1 MSTIDLSTLAA
12 PTIVVVKD
20 FETILAEMLAELAGY
35 APTLE
40 IAESDPAYKV
50 LEVAAYREML
60 IRQEAQDGGKQVMLT
75 YATGANL
82 DQLGANYDCARK
94 TDETDA
100 DYRAR
105 IALSLEAIST
115 AGSRNSYIYHALSV
129 DGVAD
134 VSAIGPDDDAE
145 IDVDPGNVIVTVLAA
160 PTEDAPEG
168 TPTAELLAEVVAAL
182 NDEDV
187 RPLTDTVTVQAV
199 ALTEFSI
206 AATLYFYSGPDAA
219 TIMEAAQAAV
229 EAYVTECHK
238 IGYDVARS
246 GIFRAL
252 HQTGVQRVTLTL
264 PATDVAVDAEHVSY
278 CPVANIALTS
288 GGTNT

>member
-1 MSTIDLSTLAA
+1 MSTIDLSRLSP
-12 PTIVVVKD
+12 PTFIYTPTY
-20 FETILAEMLAELAGY
+20 EELLAEMAALFATLKPDIELTEFDPITKGFETAADIQLKYLRAG
-35 APTLE
+35 
-40 IAESDPAYKV
+40 
-50 LEVAAYREML
+50 
-60 IRQEAQDGGKQVMLT
+60 QDGGEQTLLA

-82 DQLGANYDCARK
+82 DQRGANYNCARK
-94 TDETDA
+94 TNETDT

-145 IDVDPGNVIVTVLAA
+145 ITVEPGNVLVTVLAA

-168 TPTAELLAEVVAAL
+168 TPTAELLAEVTAAL
-182 NDEDV
+182 NAEDV
-187 RPLTDTVTVQAV
+187 RPLCDFVTVQA
-199 ALTEFSI
+199 ATLIEFSI
-206 AATLYFYSGPDAA
+206 AATLYFYSGPDAG

-246 GIFRAL
+246 GIIRAL
-252 HQTGVQRVTLTL
+252 HQDGVQHVDLIL

-278 CPVANIALTS
+278 CPVANISLTN